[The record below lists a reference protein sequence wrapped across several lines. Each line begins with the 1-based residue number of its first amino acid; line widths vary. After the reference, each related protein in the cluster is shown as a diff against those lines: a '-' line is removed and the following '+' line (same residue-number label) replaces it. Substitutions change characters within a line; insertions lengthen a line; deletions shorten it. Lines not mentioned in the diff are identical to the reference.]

1 MLRDNV
7 ISSTNRGINGW
18 GMHTVVFL
26 VLAIS
31 LGEVVEM
38 LVESWKKMNLFSMA
52 RGNIVYKQPNQYD
65 SATCV
70 KFQSNL
76 TSQLNT
82 FVCIE
87 SVRECLI
94 PAQNPCIESL

>member
-1 MLRDNV
+1 
-7 ISSTNRGINGW
+7 
-18 GMHTVVFL
+18 MHTVVFL

-38 LVESWKKMNLFSMA
+38 LVESWKKMNLFSTA
-52 RGNIVYKQPNQYD
+52 TGNIVYKQPNQYD

-82 FVCIE
+82 FVCIG